1 MLICIK
7 CRNVENQQKSKEKK
21 CWIENIT
28 ERKYFWINRIYLGIE
43 SGHKNWAEIFDKYD
57 AEKQKYRYGL
67 MPKTKFQPCRRFVR
81 NGLAER
87 KIRSRRLA
95 PKQFLEFKEKLVLDP
110 KELRN
115 IVLMNKV
122 F

>member
-1 MLICIK
+1 
-7 CRNVENQQKSKEKK
+7 
-21 CWIENIT
+21 
-28 ERKYFWINRIYLGIE
+28 
-43 SGHKNWAEIFDKYD
+43 
-57 AEKQKYRYGL
+57 

>member
-1 MLICIK
+1 
-7 CRNVENQQKSKEKK
+7 
-21 CWIENIT
+21 
-28 ERKYFWINRIYLGIE
+28 
-43 SGHKNWAEIFDKYD
+43 
-57 AEKQKYRYGL
+57 

-81 NGLAER
+81 KDLAER

-95 PKQFLEFKEKLVLDP
+95 PEQFLEFKEKLVLDP

-115 IVLMNKV
+115 IVLMDKV